1 MEKKHTTHTA
11 FLISINS
18 LLVGVNAIKSTRK
31 LLFEMQRE
39 RKICAILI
47 TVSSLDRKIQL
58 KKKSNE
64 IERRKKSYE
73 KSTRQL
79 VSPTSYQYAS

>member
-1 MEKKHTTHTA
+1 
-11 FLISINS
+11 
-18 LLVGVNAIKSTRK
+18 
-31 LLFEMQRE
+31 MQRE